1 MVSPARLCIICKG
14 SRNLCGWRVCPLY
27 SRIKVI
33 PKIQENLKKEFFGP
47 STSVFVGHNFYP
59 NVYVGPLASLDSKN
73 LETIDSPQE
82 WFGKPYGE
90 IIRFR
95 SLVLRSKSRENVFSR
110 SKFIEQNQELSLA
123 RKPTDVELAFK
134 KIPKISF
141 EYSDITQPMGPSGSL
156 EKFRVTEN
164 PAIPRK
170 TEKIVSDELKAE
182 ESGFTFYRYGEDVY
196 RISTILSSG
205 ILGLEKSKK
214 LVPTRWSITAVD
226 DMIFRNLVKKVKECE
241 QINDYLVFSSEYLD
255 NHFEFLLM
263 PGNWEFENFEAW
275 SPGSTWSFNL
285 KKTEILEEYE
295 PFHGRKSYASLHAG
309 GYYASRLAVIE
320 YLHKIRKQARVVGFR
335 EIHEGYTIP
344 LGVWVV
350 RETARNAFLSKP
362 WRFHSLSEALK
373 HIDSRLRT
381 SVSEYVKKS
390 VILRQRRLE
399 DFKTF

>member
-1 MVSPARLCIICKG
+1 
-14 SRNLCGWRVCPLY
+14 
-27 SRIKVI
+27 
-33 PKIQENLKKEFFGP
+33 
-47 STSVFVGHNFYP
+47 
-59 NVYVGPLASLDSKN
+59 
-73 LETIDSPQE
+73 
-82 WFGKPYGE
+82 
-90 IIRFR
+90 
-95 SLVLRSKSRENVFSR
+95 
-110 SKFIEQNQELSLA
+110 
-123 RKPTDVELAFK
+123 
-134 KIPKISF
+134 
-141 EYSDITQPMGPSGSL
+141 MGPSGSL